1 MDYRSVGEARDLP
14 GVKLVLTAGV
24 PGPWSESAK
33 AVLKHHAIDYVP
45 VRQEAMAPNPELVA
59 WTGCRNAPQLV
70 SGDEPSLTGWHD
82 ILAFAERTGTGAS
95 LLPEAPDARAMALGI
110 AAMILGPGGIGWCH
124 RTAMMARMGG
134 TRAESPLAPIA
145 RAYGCEGDEISA
157 APARTAE
164 LLRFLDERLALGEGY
179 LAGPALSA
187 PDLYWAA
194 ISNMFAPLP
203 REVNPMPD
211 YLWKLYGPGCAEV
224 EAAITPTLLA
234 HRDRVWRD
242 HIGLPLDY

>member
-1 MDYRSVGEARDLP
+1 MEYLSVAQARDLP

-24 PGPWSESAK
+24 PGPWSEAAK
-33 AVLKHHAIDYVP
+33 AVLKHHGIAYAP
-45 VRQEAMAPNPELVA
+45 VRQEAMAENADLVA

-70 SGDEPSLTGWHD
+70 SGDEPPLTGWHD

-110 AAMILGPGGIGWCH
+110 AALILGPGGIGWYH
-124 RTAMMARMGG
+124 RIAIMERLGG
-134 TRAESPLAPIA
+134 TQGESPLAPIA
-145 RAYGCEGDEISA
+145 RAYGCDEHEISA
-157 APARTAE
+157 APGRTAG
-164 LLRFLDERLALGEGY
+164 LLGFLDQRLALGHGY

-194 ISNMFAPLP
+194 ISNMFVPLA

-211 YLWKLYGPGCAEV
+211 YLWTLYGPGCAEV
-224 EAAITPTLLA
+224 EAAITPALLA